1 MKFVTKHRL
10 YKTITTSISKME
22 EEEIDKK
29 FIPVSKYKV
38 IFTRYDDFDG
48 KNKTIKNWKKNRK
61 TKWR

>member
-1 MKFVTKHRL
+1 MKYITKHRI

-29 FIPVSKYKV
+29 FIPVNDKM
-38 IFTRYDDFDG
+38 IFTKYDEYWREP
-48 KNKTIKNWKKNRK
+48 KRLKNWKQYRK